1 MSSKKKKRS
10 CPFSSSKPRAKKRK
24 KAFNSDVATELA
36 SSDKGSFYNQDEW
49 LEEIA
54 SHEPDTSESVEIS
67 ASRLKI
73 RLEDTEDEQEGIPQE
88 DVVSWKMLY
97 RAGLLLV
104 SAAALDRFLVF
115 GISNLAMIKDKVIAA
130 CNMNYLRSKSNE
142 FGVY

>member
-24 KAFNSDVATELA
+24 KAFNSEVATELA

-73 RLEDTEDEQEGIPQE
+73 RLEDTEIKKI
-88 DVVSWKMLY
+88 VT
-97 RAGLLLV
+97 GLHDSRCTQKCTLIFAFRSCYCLGSFV
-104 SAAALDRFLVF
+104 LQDLFQVYEYLPSR
-115 GISNLAMIKDKVIAA
+115 DKIR
-130 CNMNYLRSKSNE
+130 N
-142 FGVY
+142 FP